1 MEAPNWAT
9 AGGIEDV
16 TIQLEE
22 RCRVALRSQRLG
34 RPGRPGG
41 NQWSTWLL
49 ETSHVFTGSF
59 FYTKLESFPSKI
71 RVSYIYIYIYNIHH
85 CNTRNMSSGCTSNG
99 KAYVFT
105 AFTRDFRHFQHLGFR
120 WTSSKTREAEP
131 GDRTFRVSGGLDPR
145 KLEFMWVKQ
154 CHVDHPPKKSPFQ

>member
-71 RVSYIYIYIYNIHH
+71 RVSYIYIYIIYI
-85 CNTRNMSSGCTSNG
+85 
-99 KAYVFT
+99 YVYIYF
-105 AFTRDFRHFQHLGFR
+105 
-120 WTSSKTREAEP
+120 SP
-131 GDRTFRVSGGLDPR
+131 N
-145 KLEFMWVKQ
+145 
-154 CHVDHPPKKSPFQ
+154 HVQTVLMQILVNQKMP